1 MNFWQVFK
9 RELSQLYIK
18 DPKRAFYLFG
28 ASTVYVLLF
37 GLLYM
42 TGVVNY
48 VPMVVYDQDQT
59 QLSRALIQAYE
70 DSERYEVVAYVT
82 NQEEMESYLQNKTA
96 FAALAIP
103 PNFAR
108 DIKLGQASQILLEA
122 NGANIIIA
130 NTIMS
135 SAQEIM
141 MEFSASIGKSLI
153 ETIGQ
158 LPDQSLN
165 RTAPIDFRL
174 RVLNNPIL
182 SYLDFFVLGVAMAA
196 LQQGILLSVGSSM
209 TNENF
214 EEFRGTKPVVMLLGK
229 LVPYWLGGC
238 LSYILAL
245 VIAVQGFGISCRGSL
260 ISLILIG
267 AVFTAAVAVMGS
279 LMALICK
286 DEVGFTQLSLSYT
299 VPAFI
304 YSGYTWP
311 LHAMGGFSTALAS
324 IFPITYMAGNV
335 RDIMLAGYA
344 PMFYNG
350 VFALLAAGL
359 VLFAIALRLYSRKTK
374 LVSPSTCGVF
384 GQE

>member
-1 MNFWQVFK
+1 MKFLQVFK
-9 RELSQLYIK
+9 RELRQLFLK
-18 DPKRAFYLFG
+18 DSKRACYLFG
-28 ASTVYVLLF
+28 ASVVYVVLF

-59 QLSRALIQAYE
+59 QLSRSLIQAYE
-70 DSERYEVVAYVT
+70 DSDRYEVVAYVT
-82 NQEEMESYLQNKTA
+82 SQEEMESYLQNKTA

-103 PNFAR
+103 PDFAR
-108 DIKLGQASQILLEA
+108 DIKLGRASRILLEA

-141 MEFSASIGKSLI
+141 MEFSASVGKSLV

-165 RTAPIDFRL
+165 RAAPIDFRL

-182 SYLDFFVLGVAMAA
+182 SYLEFFVLGVAMAA

-214 EEFRGTKPVVMLLGK
+214 EEFRDTKPVVMLLGK
-229 LVPYWLGGC
+229 LIPYWLGGI
-238 LSYILAL
+238 LSYVMAL
-245 VIAVQGFGISCRGSL
+245 LIAVQGFGIPCRGSF
-260 ISLILIG
+260 ISLVLIG
-267 AVFTAAVAVMGS
+267 AVFAATVAVMGS

-311 LHAMGGFSTALAS
+311 LHAMDSLSTALAS
-324 IFPITYMAGNV
+324 VFPITYMAGNV

-344 PMFYNG
+344 PMFYG
-350 VFALLAAGL
+350 DVFTLLAAGL
-359 VLFAIALRLYSRKTK
+359 VLFIIALRLYSRKAK
-374 LVSPSTCGVF
+374 LRISRDQTAVV
-384 GQE
+384 